1 LTKNEQLIALV
12 QKMLD
17 DASNLHITDYEF
29 TCWLGVF
36 ESSLKRKKSFLSP
49 KKRRKTSKQNA
60 RLVIDLN
67 IVANEDEPFEF
78 EQLIKRGH
86 PRSNNAWLS
95 KFVVMHLFSI

>member
-1 LTKNEQLIALV
+1 
-12 QKMLD
+12 MLD